1 VTLVDLVV
9 LAVVALAAWRGWRR
23 GGTSLVL
30 SLAGAAVGVIV
41 GAAVAG
47 WWDAASTPLLIA
59 CVLVAGLIGLGL
71 GRRLADTL
79 AARANGRYARPVLV
93 DRAVGVLAHGGLALV
108 VCVLI
113 GAAVIAIGP
122 AWAGRAA
129 ENSGVLTTAAA
140 HLPTP
145 AQVAGQVPGLERVTA
160 IGSDR

>member
-1 VTLVDLVV
+1 MTLVDLVV

-30 SLAGAAVGVIV
+30 ALAGAVLGVIV
-41 GAAVAG
+41 GATVAD

-79 AARANGRYARPVLV
+79 AARAGGRHARPVLV
-93 DRAVGVLAHGGLALV
+93 DRAVGVVAHGGLALL
-108 VCVLI
+108 VCVLV
-113 GAAVIAIGP
+113 GAAAVAVGP

-129 ENSGVLTTAAA
+129 EDSGVLTTAAD
-140 HLPTP
+140 HLPPP

-160 IGSDR
+160 IGADR